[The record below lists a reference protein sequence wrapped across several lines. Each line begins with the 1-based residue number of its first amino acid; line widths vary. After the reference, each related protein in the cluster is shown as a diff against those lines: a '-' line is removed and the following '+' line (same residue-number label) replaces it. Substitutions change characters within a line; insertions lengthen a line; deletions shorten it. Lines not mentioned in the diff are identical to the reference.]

1 MAAAVMALGLAAG
14 IAGGAYAEEWKEGGD
29 QITGTYVSGKQ
40 QGPMRVT
47 FEEDGSVVVQFVCD
61 NKAEGASVQ
70 YGGENGEYSVAMV
83 SGNKLNG
90 MYLAIQKNGA
100 QKATFWEDGEL
111 KKNIA
116 LKSWTTSDNTHYYA
130 REKTDIEAGK
140 AIAVYTS
147 GNIYM
152 GDFKNGRRDGW
163 GTYFWKDAEYCYM
176 GEWKDGL
183 KDGVGYMIYPGD
195 SDYLY
200 KSAVWTNDK
209 CQDVVF
215 YYTKDDDIH
224 LVPNKDSKEEGPAAV
239 IGADGTI
246 RLLEY
251 KDGKVSN
258 TKPDIYKDKD
268 GNQYIGTDGK
278 KGYGL
283 KVTKTAGIEIGN
295 FKNGNLDGQGFAY
308 SGRAD
313 LKRDEGTYKEGKL
326 MEGVSIWPNGTYYKG
341 TYDYSGTYMDNLLE
355 PFGKGFLRTFQYSME
370 GTFSG
375 YRRLDTGIYTIF
387 MKDGSSVEE
396 LFIDGKLKK

>member
-1 MAAAVMALGLAAG
+1 MAVAAVALGLAAG
-14 IAGGAYAEEWKEGGD
+14 IADGAYAEEWEQEGNK
-29 QITGTYVSGKQ
+29 IIGTYVSGKQ

-47 FEEDGSVVVQFVCD
+47 FEDGSVVVQFVCD
-61 NKAEGASVQ
+61 NKVEGASIV
-70 YGGENGEYSVAMV
+70 YGGDEGSYSMGLM

-90 MYLAIQKNGA
+90 MHIAIQKNGS
-100 QKATFWEDGEL
+100 QKAVFFEDGEI

-116 LKSWTTSDNTHYYA
+116 LKSWTTSDKTHYYA
-130 REKTDIEAGK
+130 KAKTDIEGGN
-140 AIAVYTS
+140 AIAVYSS
-147 GNIYM
+147 GDIYI
-152 GDFKNGRRDGW
+152 GGFKNGKRDGW
-163 GTYFWKDAEYCYM
+163 GTYFWKSAQYCYM

-183 KDGVGYMIYPGD
+183 KDGAGYMIYPGD

-200 KSAVWTNDK
+200 KSAVWTKDK

-224 LVPNKDSKEEGPAAV
+224 LVPNKDSKDEGPAV
-239 IGADGTI
+239 IIGADGTI

-258 TKPDIYKDKD
+258 AKPDIYKDKD

-283 KVTKTAGIEIGN
+283 KVTKTGVQIGN

-308 SGRAD
+308 SGRAE
-313 LKRDEGTYKEGKL
+313 LKRDEGTFKDGKL

-341 TYDYSGTYMDNLLE
+341 TYDYKGTYADNLLE
-355 PFGKGFLRTFQYSME
+355 PFGKGFLRTFQYSMD
-370 GTFSG
+370 GTFKG
-375 YRRLDTGIYTIF
+375 YRQLDTGIYTIF
-387 MKDGSSVEE
+387 MKDGSSVTE
-396 LFIDGKLKK
+396 LFMDGKLKK